1 MSPYTDLLLRMT
13 SFGAHLV
20 PLRKAKKAPMS
31 ERWPMAAALTVNDAE
46 AHLER
51 GGNVGIN
58 LASSRMICLDA
69 ENFAG
74 TAAVNDAGFSL
85 TVIPAKAQ
93 VPHPTNPNPAKDKR
107 GGSHTWLRIPD
118 GIDPVTLHTVLA
130 IKLPNGGLIDMLAGP
145 RFAVA
150 PPSQLDEAPGY
161 QYAPAVG
168 GILDPESG
176 LTELPVAPV
185 WLFDAAWMGGAA

>member
-13 SFGAHLV
+13 SRGAHLV
-20 PLRKAKKAPMS
+20 PLISAKKQPMS

-46 AHLER
+46 VHLER

-69 ENFAG
+69 ENYAA
-74 TAAVNDAGFSL
+74 TAAVKNAGFTL

-93 VPHPTNPNPAKDKR
+93 APYATNPHKDKR

-118 GIDPVTLHTVLA
+118 GIDPVTLRSVLG
-130 IKLPNGGLIDMLAGP
+130 IKLPNGGIIDMLAGP

-161 QYAPAVG
+161 QYAPAAG
-168 GILDPESG
+168 GVLDPGSGIES
-176 LTELPVAPV
+176 LPVAPM
-185 WLFDAAWMGGAA
+185 WLFDAARMGGAA